1 MNSDGLK
8 PANASPQTEK
18 RARARPR
25 WTICAE
31 TLGDLNN
38 R

>member
-8 PANASPQTEK
+8 PAQVSPLTEETCP
-18 RARARPR
+18 RAR
-25 WTICAE
+25 WKTCAE

>member
-8 PANASPQTEK
+8 HAQVSPSIEE
-18 RARARPR
+18 PR
-25 WTICAE
+25 SRWKTCAE

>member
-8 PANASPQTEK
+8 PAQVSTSTEEM
-18 RARARPR
+18 RPR
-25 WTICAE
+25 WKTYAE

-38 R
+38 W